1 MQNNFALVCVCVCV
15 CARVRANTESASALY
30 MCKNT
35 KQEYQHSVLSKRAL
49 LGGHTLL
56 FVSHRVELY
65 LL

>member
-1 MQNNFALVCVCVCV
+1 
-15 CARVRANTESASALY
+15 